1 MNDSGWIKQ
10 PDNRGGFKSLRAKF
24 FSSGIIVLATIFFI
38 LMIFLP
44 FITFELDEQIKQLES
59 YQMNNIRKE
68 AETLARM
75 LVFEFSRLQDLV
87 DILYI
92 PEDDHDK
99 YEENILPIQNYL
111 WEKVTFNSIIRD
123 IELLD
128 QTGRIHLKT
137 FGSENL
143 PESSDDTLEPDI
155 NDYIDITNSAY
166 VSGSNV
172 EYVFMPL
179 YIVGNRW
186 GVVKISVS
194 TEDILEQI
202 DVQIAK
208 QDSFRQLII
217 LLFIGSIIL
226 SSFVGVSILNLL
238 VHKITDPIKSLA
250 RNAEIFSEKGDVSK
264 LETIETENDEVG
276 LLAQNFNKM
285 ASDINRLLHEKDEAF
300 TQLKASQEQLRQS
313 EKLATLGQLSGGIA
327 HEINNALSP
336 IRLRSEE
343 VLYTIEEGGKAETDD
358 LQVIL
363 KGIEQCTNIVQKLRD
378 FAAPSLGSKLLINL
392 NDVIKETVAL
402 VRRQIE
408 KQNVRIELNLNPI
421 PSISAS
427 SSELEQVFMNMLLN
441 ARDAIESRENK
452 KGGIIE
458 LTTTSKNGAV
468 SVIICDNGIGMDE
481 VTQARMFEP
490 FFTTKEIGSGT
501 GLGMSVSFGILQ
513 SHGAEIKV
521 NSDLEKG
528 TEIIV
533 IFPLPPSEPYDKSR

>member
-1 MNDSGWIKQ
+1 MTTGRHKLESKGE
-10 PDNRGGFKSLRAKF
+10 FKSLRAKF

-44 FITFELDEQIKQLES
+44 FITFELDEQIKQLEA
-59 YQMNNIRKE
+59 YQMQNIRKE

-75 LVFEFSRLQDLV
+75 LVFEFARLEDLK
-87 DILYI
+87 DIVVILE
-92 PEDDHDK
+92 ED
-99 YEENILPIQNYL
+99 YEEYEASILPIRNYL
-111 WEKVTFNSIIRD
+111 WEKVIFNSIIRD

-128 QTGRIHLKT
+128 QTGNIHLKP
-137 FGSENL
+137 FGSENQI
-143 PESSDDTLEPDI
+143 PAEEEPDI
-155 NDYIDITNSAY
+155 AQYIEISNSAY

-179 YIVGNRW
+179 YIDGNRW

-194 TEDILEQI
+194 TVEILEQI
-202 DVQIAK
+202 DIQIAK

-217 LLFIGSIIL
+217 LLFIGAIVL
-226 SSFVGVSILNLL
+226 SSLVGVGILNLL

-250 RNAEIFSEKGDVSK
+250 RNAELFSEKGEVSK
-264 LETIETENDEVG
+264 LEFIETENDEVG

-285 ASDINRLLHEKDEAF
+285 ANDINRLLLEKDEAF

-343 VLYTIEEGGKAETDD
+343 VLYTIEEGGKAETED

-363 KGIEQCTNIVQKLRD
+363 KGIEQCTTIVQKLRD
-378 FAAPSLGSKLLINL
+378 FAAPSLGNKLLVDL
-392 NDVIKETVAL
+392 NEIIKETVAL

-408 KQNVRIELNLNPI
+408 KKNVRIRLNLQPI
-421 PSISAS
+421 PLISAS

-441 ARDAIESRENK
+441 ARDAIEIKENQQ
-452 KGGIIE
+452 GGEIE
-458 LTTTSKNGAV
+458 LTTSAESGAV
-468 SVIICDNGIGMDE
+468 TVVIRDNGVGMDE
-481 VTQARMFEP
+481 NTVGRMFEP
-490 FFTTKEIGSGT
+490 FFTTKDIGSGT
-501 GLGMSVSFGILQ
+501 GLGMSVSFGIIQ

-521 NSDLEKG
+521 KSKPDQG
-528 TEIIV
+528 TEITV
-533 IFPLPPSEPYDKSR
+533 IFPLPPRDGQGMSR